1 MYVVLG
7 GRIIR
12 GIAAASHSPEAHPL
26 AGIRIVEAGGGLAL
40 RLAGRL
46 LADAGADVVRAP
58 LADDPLLAQPYG
70 ADWAAWLDDGKPVSD
85 AAETDLAVAWLLLTS
100 HPHGS
105 PLGCDSALA
114 RHPRLIA
121 ACVTPFGQDGPRAGR
136 PGDDV
141 VVAALS
147 GLADATPGFP
157 DMQATA
163 TSPPVQSLAPLA
175 EAGGAYVAAL
185 AAFGALLARLR
196 GAPGPRHVEVSTVE
210 AAAALMVFEWAQHAF
225 GGPIRGRRPDLPE
238 LAPNCYVST
247 ADGTTAIVAFTDPH
261 WAKLKELMG
270 SPAWADDPNFAT
282 SSSRGLAWER
292 LRPHL
297 EAWAAAQP
305 GQALLEAAQAVEL
318 PTCCSLRLVE
328 TLTSEQTRVTGAVV
342 DGGVADPIVLDGRRR
357 RRPAP
362 VRPVDLLPP
371 REPLPGPAA
380 GPLAGVRVLDLG
392 QVVAGP
398 WTGTMLAA
406 LGADVTFVE
415 PPGFP
420 LSRRFGPFI
429 GEPLHDAGAVFSQV
443 CRGKRSIQID
453 VKSADGRELLYGL
466 VRTHDVLLEN
476 FSRDAA
482 EALGLG
488 YEALQAQREDIIV
501 ASISG
506 FGRQG
511 PWGSYAAYHSGVLLL
526 SGTADVTRDDGGRM
540 RLAGAIY
547 PDFLTGTLTAFAIE
561 QAIALRE
568 QTGEGRRLEI
578 AMLDVLLTSMGGL
591 VPAALRGEQFA
602 VHPAQFVRDG
612 DGFVVEHAGLRTP
625 VLDIGQVMADEHL
638 RARGFVLAQEHPV
651 SGVRTVA
658 AVPWRYDGERPN
670 LRHAPLLDGGRGD
683 LPELLAPRP

>member
-1 MYVVLG
+1 M
-7 GRIIR
+7 
-12 GIAAASHSPEAHPL
+12 ASTSHSPEVHPL

-58 LADDPLLAQPYG
+58 LVDDPLLAQPYG
-70 ADWAAWLDDGKPVSD
+70 ADWAAWLDEGKPVSD
-85 AAETDLAVAWLLLTS
+85 AVAADLARAWLLLTS

-105 PLGCDSALA
+105 PLGCDTALA
-114 RHPRLIA
+114 QHPRLIA
-121 ACVTPFGQDGPRAGR
+121 ACVTPFGQDGPRAGQ

-141 VVAALS
+141 VASALS

-163 TSPPVQSLAPLA
+163 DDPPVQSLAPLA
-175 EAGGAYVAAL
+175 EAGGAYIAAL

-196 GAPGPRHVEVSTVE
+196 GVPGPRHVEVSTVE

-225 GGPIRGRRPDLPE
+225 GGPIRGRRPSPPE
-238 LAPNCYVST
+238 LAPNCYLPT
-247 ADGTTAIVAFTDPH
+247 ADGTAAIVAFIDPH
-261 WAKLKELMG
+261 WARLKELMG
-270 SPAWADDPNFAT
+270 SPAWADDPDFAT
-282 SSSRGLAWER
+282 SSSRALAWER
-292 LRPHL
+292 LGPQL
-297 EAWAAAQP
+297 EAWVAAQP
-305 GQALLEAAQAVEL
+305 GHALLKAAQAVEL
-318 PTCCSLRLVE
+318 PTCCSLALVE
-328 TLTSEQTRVTGAVV
+328 TLTSEQVQVTGAVGS
-342 DGGVADPIVLDGRRR
+342 GGVADLVRFGGRRR
-357 RRPAP
+357 QRPARVAP
-362 VRPVDLLPP
+362 AELLPP
-371 REPLPGPAA
+371 REPLPGTAA

-415 PPGFP
+415 PPGHP
-420 LSRRFGPFI
+420 LSRRFGPFV
-429 GEPLHDAGAVFSQV
+429 GEPQHDAGAVFSQV
-443 CRGKRSIQID
+443 CRGKRSVQID

-482 EALGLG
+482 ESLGLG
-488 YEALQAQREDIIV
+488 YDMLRAQRQSIIV

-511 PWGSYAAYHSGVLLL
+511 PWGAYAAFHSGVLLL
-526 SGTADVTRDDGGRM
+526 SGNADVTRDRDGRM

-547 PDFLTGTLTAFAIE
+547 PDFLTGTLTAFAIQ
-561 QAIALRE
+561 QALALRE
-568 QTGEGRRLEI
+568 QTGEGRYLEI

-591 VPAALRGEQFA
+591 APAALRGEQFA
-602 VHPAQFVRDG
+602 THPARFVRDG
-612 DGFVVEHAGLRTP
+612 DGFVVEHLGLRTP

-638 RARGFVLAQEHPV
+638 RARGFVLSQEHPV

-658 AVPWRYDGERPN
+658 AVPWRYDGARP
-670 LRHAPLLDGGRGD
+670 LLSHAPLLDDGRSS
-683 LPELLAPRP
+683 LPGLLAPRP

>member
-1 MYVVLG
+1 M
-7 GRIIR
+7 
-12 GIAAASHSPEAHPL
+12 ASASRTVETHAPAGSHPL

-46 LADAGADVVRAP
+46 LADAGAAVVRAP

-70 ADWAAWLDDGKPVSD
+70 ADWAAWLDEGKPVSD
-85 AAETDLAVAWLLLTS
+85 DVEGDVAVAWLLLTS
-100 HPHGS
+100 HAHGS
-105 PLGCDSALA
+105 PLGCDTALA
-114 RHPRLIA
+114 RHPRLLA
-121 ACVTPFGQDGPRAGR
+121 ACVTPFGQDGPRAGQ

-141 VVAALS
+141 VAAALS

-163 TSPPVQSLAPLA
+163 DDPPVQSLAPLA
-175 EAGGAYVAAL
+175 EAGGAYIAAL
-185 AAFGALLARLR
+185 AVFGALHARLR
-196 GAPGPRHVEVSTVE
+196 GAPGARHVEVSTVE

-225 GGPIRGRRPDLPE
+225 GGPIRGRRPDSPE
-238 LAPNCYVST
+238 LAPNCYVAT
-247 ADGTTAIVAFTDPH
+247 ADGTAAIVAFTDPH
-261 WAKLKELMG
+261 WARLKLLMG
-270 SPAWADDPNFAT
+270 SPSWADDPDFTT
-282 SSSRGLAWER
+282 SISRGLAWER

-328 TLTSEQTRVTGAVV
+328 TLTSEQAAVTGAVA
-342 DGGVADPIVLDGRRR
+342 DGRIADPVVLGGRRR

-362 VRPVDLLPP
+362 VAAADLLPP
-371 REPLPGPAA
+371 REVPAGVPA

-398 WTGTMLAA
+398 WTGTLLAA

-420 LSRRFGPFI
+420 LSRRFGPFV

-443 CRGKRSIQID
+443 SRGKRSLQID
-453 VKSADGRELLYGL
+453 VKSAEGHELLYGL

-488 YEALQAQREDIIV
+488 YAALRAQNEGIVV

-511 PWGSYAAYHSGVLLL
+511 PWGSYAAFHSGVLLL
-526 SGTADVTRDDGGRM
+526 SGNADVTRDGDGGM

-547 PDFLTGTLTAFAIE
+547 PDFLTGTVTAFAIA
-561 QAIALRE
+561 QALALRE
-568 QTGEGRRLEI
+568 QTGEGRHLEI

-591 VPAALRGEQFA
+591 APAALRGEQFA
-602 VHPAQFVRDG
+602 EHPARFVREG
-612 DGFVVEHAGLRTP
+612 HGYAVEHAGLRTP

-651 SGVRTVA
+651 SGVRSVA
-658 AVPWRYDGERPN
+658 AVPWRYDSVRPE
-670 LRHAPLLDGGRGD
+670 LQHAPLLDGGRGD
-683 LPELLAPRP
+683 LPGLLAPRA